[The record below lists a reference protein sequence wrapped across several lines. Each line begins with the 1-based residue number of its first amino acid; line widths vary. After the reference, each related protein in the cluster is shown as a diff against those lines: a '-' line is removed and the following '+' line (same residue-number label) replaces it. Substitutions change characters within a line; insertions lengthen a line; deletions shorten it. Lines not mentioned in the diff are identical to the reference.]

1 MKLHASPEE
10 MEQLSQ
16 RLLSFFG
23 DFGIL
28 KRLDEQ
34 LAMSGVKASKVI
46 YFSELT
52 GAPDSLAEQE
62 PDYWDYYTD
71 IRCALPRDTRLYRT
85 LCHLGLSR
93 WTIRW
98 ICAAQALML
107 LRFDPTK
114 PPSFLRSA
122 NPTPLLTPAPRI
134 ERRKYLLDKT
144 KGEKQDRF
152 AHNLKVANR
161 SFFVVEPL
169 SRGLREPQGERSV
182 PLGGS
187 KGALPPSPGVQ
198 GPGGPW

>member
-34 LAMSGVKASKVI
+34 LAIERREGGKVI

-93 WTIRW
+93 LDDQVELCCT
-98 ICAAQALML
+98 ALML
-107 LRFDPTK
+107 LRF
-114 PPSFLRSA
+114 
-122 NPTPLLTPAPRI
+122 
-134 ERRKYLLDKT
+134 
-144 KGEKQDRF
+144 
-152 AHNLKVANR
+152 
-161 SFFVVEPL
+161 
-169 SRGLREPQGERSV
+169 EPQSRLHFSTS
-182 PLGGS
+182 LTQLLS
-187 KGALPPSPGVQ
+187 
-198 GPGGPW
+198 

>member
-34 LAMSGVKASKVI
+34 LQMERREGGKVI

-93 WTIRW
+93 LNDQVELCCT
-98 ICAAQALML
+98 ALML
-107 LRFDPTK
+107 LLRF
-114 PPSFLRSA
+114 
-122 NPTPLLTPAPRI
+122 
-134 ERRKYLLDKT
+134 
-144 KGEKQDRF
+144 
-152 AHNLKVANR
+152 
-161 SFFVVEPL
+161 
-169 SRGLREPQGERSV
+169 EPQSRLDFSAS
-182 PLGGS
+182 LTQLLS
-187 KGALPPSPGVQ
+187 
-198 GPGGPW
+198 

>member
-34 LAMSGVKASKVI
+34 LAIERSEGGKVI

-71 IRCALPRDTRLYRT
+71 IRCALTRDTRLYLDLRQ
-85 LCHLGLSR
+85 LGLCQLDEQVELC
-93 WTIRW
+93 
-98 ICAAQALML
+98 CAALML
-107 LRFDPTK
+107 LRFEPH
-114 PPSFLRSA
+114 SRLCF
-122 NPTPLLTPAPRI
+122 PA
-134 ERRKYLLDKT
+134 
-144 KGEKQDRF
+144 
-152 AHNLKVANR
+152 
-161 SFFVVEPL
+161 
-169 SRGLREPQGERSV
+169 
-182 PLGGS
+182 
-187 KGALPPSPGVQ
+187 ALAQLFS
-198 GPGGPW
+198 

>member
-34 LAMSGVKASKVI
+34 LAIERREGGKVI

-52 GAPDSLAEQE
+52 GAADSLAEQE
-62 PDYWDYYTD
+62 PDYCTD

-93 WTIRW
+93 LDDQVELCCT
-98 ICAAQALML
+98 ALML
-107 LRFDPTK
+107 LRF
-114 PPSFLRSA
+114 
-122 NPTPLLTPAPRI
+122 
-134 ERRKYLLDKT
+134 
-144 KGEKQDRF
+144 
-152 AHNLKVANR
+152 
-161 SFFVVEPL
+161 
-169 SRGLREPQGERSV
+169 EPQSRLHFSAS
-182 PLGGS
+182 LTQLLS
-187 KGALPPSPGVQ
+187 
-198 GPGGPW
+198 

>member
-34 LAMSGVKASKVI
+34 LAIERREGGKVI

-52 GAPDSLAEQE
+52 GASDSLAEQE

-71 IRCALPRDTRLYRT
+71 IRCALPRDTRLYRM

-93 WTIRW
+93 LDDQVDLCCT
-98 ICAAQALML
+98 ALML
-107 LRFDPTK
+107 LRF
-114 PPSFLRSA
+114 
-122 NPTPLLTPAPRI
+122 
-134 ERRKYLLDKT
+134 
-144 KGEKQDRF
+144 
-152 AHNLKVANR
+152 
-161 SFFVVEPL
+161 
-169 SRGLREPQGERSV
+169 EPQSRLDFS
-182 PLGGS
+182 
-187 KGALPPSPGVQ
+187 A
-198 GPGGPW
+198 